1 MSIYRILTLARRVI
15 QQLAADPRTL
25 ALIVFVP
32 LAVIT
37 VAGVLLRAESG
48 GVNIGIVLEDEGA
61 KLPLGGRD
69 INLGQSLTD
78 NLSQINDSIHVRILS
93 RSEAQTLIE
102 QGDLDA
108 IITLPVDF
116 SAQTVAKR
124 EVNIPVEYEGSN
136 PTVARLLEGMLSRG
150 AIQTLASL
158 SVVGPQTASAP
169 PVNLQATY
177 RYGSADFDSLDYVAP
192 VFIGLFV
199 FMFVF
204 ILTSVA
210 FLRERA
216 AGTLERLQA
225 APIQRMEIVLGYM
238 LGFSVFALVQSI
250 IILGYTILGLK
261 VHYSGSLMAVFLV
274 ELLLALMA
282 VNLGIFFSTFAR
294 NEFQV
299 VQFIPLVVVTQ
310 IMLSGAF
317 WAIKDMPA
325 WLQPIAWLMPLTH
338 ANRALR
344 DVMIKGFDLFQIWP
358 FVLALIAFAVG
369 LVFLAT
375 RTITRQGQS

>member
-37 VAGVLLRAESG
+37 VAGILLRAENG
-48 GVNIGIVLEDEGA
+48 GVNIGIVLEDTGA

-78 NLSQINDSIHVRILS
+78 NLSQLNDSIHVQTLS
-93 RSEAQTLIE
+93 SSEAQLLIE
-102 QGDLDA
+102 QGSLDA
-108 IITLPVDF
+108 IITLPADF
-116 SAQTVAKR
+116 SAQSIAKR

-136 PTVARLLEGMLSRG
+136 PNVARLLEGMLSRG

-158 SVVGPQTASAP
+158 SVVGGQTASAP
-169 PVNLQATY
+169 PVHLQATY
-177 RYGSADFDSLDYVAP
+177 RYGSAEFDSLDYIAP

-225 APIQRMEIVLGYM
+225 TPIQRMEIVLGYM
-238 LGFSVFALVQSI
+238 LGFSVFALVQSV
-250 IILGYTILGLK
+250 IILGYTIVGLK
-261 VHYSGSLMAVFLV
+261 VHYSGSLIVVFLV

-344 DVMIKGFDLFQIWP
+344 DVMIKGFDLTQIWP

-369 LVFLAT
+369 LVFLAA
-375 RTITRQGQS
+375 RTISRQAQS